1 MMNDK
6 SHDRSGPKAPASAL
20 RAATPSRLADL
31 VSYGDGAVVSR
42 TLSKGSSGTMTVFAF
57 DRGEALSEHSA
68 PFDAYVTVL
77 EGVMELKVGGQ
88 PVIGRAG
95 EIILLPANVPHGLT
109 AVERAKMLLVMFK
122 QPAPEPRAT
131 GA

>member
-1 MMNDK
+1 MSDK
-6 SHDRSGPKAPASAL
+6 PHDRSGSRASESAL
-20 RAATPSRLADL
+20 RAATPTRLADL
-31 VSYGDGAVVSR
+31 VAYGDGAVVSR

-88 PVIGRAG
+88 PVISRAG
-95 EIILLPANVPHGLT
+95 EIVRLPANVPHAVT
-109 AVERAKMLLVMFK
+109 AVERAKMFLVMFK
-122 QPAPEPRAT
+122 QPAPDSHAA
-131 GA
+131 GD